1 MPDVTIASPMAIG
14 GVTTTDADKLALALK
29 VFSGETLTAFARAS
43 VTNGKFIKRT
53 IQSGKSAQF
62 PVFGRTKAHYLKA
75 GKSLDDIREN
85 IQQGERTIVIDG
97 LLTSDCLV
105 FDLDEFIA
113 HYDFRSPYAAQ
124 LGEALAISM
133 DASVLAEVAKEAL
146 NPNENV
152 AGLGHGGKIEQTL
165 PAGST
170 LGINKET
177 GVAVRQ
183 LLLEAKAKMA
193 NNYVPATD
201 RYAFVTPDIH
211 AALASNLD
219 FLNSQYG
226 AAATLSNS
234 NVINM
239 DGFQII
245 ECPHLTAGGD
255 DPTNTIQGDG
265 HVFPKDGTGDDA
277 TAFNQPILICHKS
290 SVGILSLKD
299 ISFEQARRPEYQ
311 ADQLIA
317 KYAIGI
323 GGLRPE
329 STFIGVLNNGGDAS
343 TTTILTK
350 EAADGLYLGKTAK
363 AANATHADAAGKVD
377 HKLTVNGK
385 QYDGSADVDAGTTAS
400 GGATTK

>member
-1 MPDVTIASPMAIG
+1 MANITIASPMAIG
-14 GVTTTDADKLALALK
+14 TQTATDAQKLALALK
-29 VFSGETLTAFARAS
+29 VFSGETLTAFDRAS
-43 VTNGKFIKRT
+43 VTNGKFVKRS

-62 PVFGRTKAHYLKA
+62 PVFGRTKAHYLKS
-75 GKSLDDIREN
+75 GQSLDDKREN

-97 LLTSDCLV
+97 LLTTDCLV
-105 FDLDEFIA
+105 SDIDEFIA
-113 HYDFRSPYAAQ
+113 HYDFRSPYATQ

-146 NPNENV
+146 NTSENV
-152 AGLGHGGKIEQTL
+152 AGLGKGGVVTETL
-165 PAGST
+165 ATGNT

-177 GVAVRQ
+177 GVAVRKI
-183 LLLEAKAKMA
+183 LLQVKAKMA
-193 NNYVPATD
+193 SNYVPATD
-201 RYAFVTPDIH
+201 RYCFVTPEIH

-226 AAATLSNS
+226 ASATLSNS

-265 HVFPKDGTGDDA
+265 HAFPTSYA
-277 TAFNQPILICHKS
+277 TKSPLLICHKT

-299 ISFEQARRPEYQ
+299 IAFEQARRPEYQ

-329 STFIGVLNNGGDAS
+329 STFMGIINNPG
-343 TTTILTK
+343 
-350 EAADGLYLGKTAK
+350 
-363 AANATHADAAGKVD
+363 
-377 HKLTVNGK
+377 
-385 QYDGSADVDAGTTAS
+385 
-400 GGATTK
+400 